1 MKVTFL
7 LILFI
12 FSVQLSYSQV
22 ESDDVLIEEE
32 QVDSLD
38 TAEEYEELEEEEIE
52 EESETVIDFMV
63 SPTLGFNL
71 QSSSYERGEETISA
85 QWLGS
90 VRSKLDI
97 YGNIFN
103 FNSSVTAQYGQI
115 ISKEEIPYT
124 TQDNLMVSI
133 MPSMSLFESLQ
144 LRLFLDNVLQT
155 SMDENDN
162 YGNPISFL
170 DPAYLYH
177 TLFVGQD
184 YKWENEEYTSS
195 FNIIYGVGYAVQQT
209 YTDKY
214 VLEENSDFII
224 DENNPL
230 SDVQSHFTLETGY
243 SGILKFTYETIIDD
257 DFSLYSDFSIA
268 AITKD
273 SFFEDI
279 SKVSVNGI
287 FYTSLSYKF
296 FSLEYSANLTYD
308 EQIYSHRQL
317 EQTLVF
323 GFTHTFNF

>member
-1 MKVTFL
+1 MR
-7 LILFI
+7 IFI
-12 FSVQLSYSQV
+12 FVLSLFYLQFLAYSQEDITNV
-22 ESDDVLIEEE
+22 IEN
-32 QVDSLD
+32 QDSL
-38 TAEEYEELEEEEIE
+38 ELVENIQDNEAKEIE
-52 EESETVIDFMV
+52 EESETVIKFMV

-90 VRSKLDI
+90 LRSKLDI
-97 YGNIFN
+97 YGDIFN

-115 ISKEEIPYT
+115 ISKDEIPIT
-124 TQDNLMVSI
+124 TQDNLMISL

-144 LRLFLDNVLQT
+144 LRLFFDNVLQT
-155 SMDENDN
+155 SMDVNDN

-184 YKWENEEYTSS
+184 YSWENEEYTSS
-195 FNIIYGVGYAVQQT
+195 FNIVYGVGYAVQQT

-214 VLEENSDFII
+214 ILEENKDFII
-224 DENNPL
+224 DDNNPL

-243 SGILKFTYETIIDD
+243 SGILKFTYETLIGEEL
-257 DFSLYSDFSIA
+257 SWYSDFSIA

-287 FYTSLSYKF
+287 FYTAFKYKF
-296 FSLEYSANLTYD
+296 LSLEYSANLTYD

>member
-1 MKVTFL
+1 MR
-7 LILFI
+7 IFI
-12 FSVQLSYSQV
+12 FVLSLFYLQFLAYSQEDITNV
-22 ESDDVLIEEE
+22 IEN
-32 QVDSLD
+32 QDSL
-38 TAEEYEELEEEEIE
+38 ELVENIQDNEAEEIE
-52 EESETVIDFMV
+52 EESETVIKFMV

-90 VRSKLDI
+90 LRSKLDI
-97 YGNIFN
+97 YGDIFN

-115 ISKEEIPYT
+115 ISKDEIPIT
-124 TQDNLMVSI
+124 TQDNLMISL

-144 LRLFLDNVLQT
+144 LRLFFDNVLQT
-155 SMDENDN
+155 SMDVNDN

-184 YKWENEEYTSS
+184 YSWENEEYTSS
-195 FNIIYGVGYAVQQT
+195 FNIVYGVGYAVQQT

-214 VLEENSDFII
+214 ILEENKDFII
-224 DENNPL
+224 DDNNPL

-243 SGILKFTYETIIDD
+243 SGILKFTYETLIGEEL
-257 DFSLYSDFSIA
+257 SWYSDFSIA

-287 FYTSLSYKF
+287 FYTAFKYNFL
-296 FSLEYSANLTYD
+296 SLEYSANLTYD

>member
-1 MKVTFL
+1 MRLSFL
-7 LILFI
+7 LVILI
-12 FSVQLSYSQV
+12 FSSQLLISQV
-22 ESDDVLIEEE
+22 ESDDVLNDEVLI
-32 QVDSLD
+32 DSLD
-38 TAEEYEELEEEEIE
+38 NVDEYEEVEEEELEEES
-52 EESETVIDFMV
+52 ESVIDFMV

-90 VRSKLDI
+90 IRSKLDI

-115 ISKEEIPYT
+115 ISKEETPQT

-184 YKWENEEYTSS
+184 YKWENDEYTSS

-214 VLEENSDFII
+214 ILEENSDFII
-224 DENNPL
+224 DDNNPL

-243 SGILKFTYETIIDD
+243 SGILKFTYDTMISD
-257 DFSLYSDFSIA
+257 DFSYYTDFSIA

-279 SKVSVNGI
+279 NKVSVNGI
-287 FYTSLSYKF
+287 FYTSLTYKYF
-296 FSLEYSANLTYD
+296 TLEYSANLTYD

>member
-1 MKVTFL
+1 MRL
-7 LILFI
+7 LLSIIVFILI
-12 FSVQLSYSQV
+12 HPIVYTQEDSTSVI
-22 ESDDVLIEEE
+22 IEQEI
-32 QVDSLD
+32 VDSLD
-38 TAEEYEELEEEEIE
+38 YNNNYETEETE

-71 QSSSYERGEETISA
+71 QSTSYERGEETISA

-90 VRSKLDI
+90 LRAKLDI
-97 YGNIFN
+97 YGDVYN

-115 ISKEEIPYT
+115 ISKDEIPIT
-124 TQDNLMVSI
+124 TQDNLIMSI
-133 MPSMSLFESLQ
+133 MPSMSLFEKLQ
-144 LRLFLDNVLQT
+144 LRLFLDNVIQT
-155 SMDENDN
+155 SMDNNDN

-177 TLFVGQD
+177 TLFIGQD
-184 YKWENEEYTSS
+184 YKWENDDYTSS

-214 VLEENSDFII
+214 ILEENKDFII
-224 DENNPL
+224 DDDNPL

-243 SGILKFTYETIIDD
+243 SGILKFTYDTMISE
-257 DFSLYSDFSIA
+257 DFSFYSDFSIA

-273 SFFEDI
+273 SFFEDV

-287 FYTSLSYKF
+287 FFTALKYKY
-296 FSLEYSANLTYD
+296 FSLQYSANMTYD

-323 GFTHTFNF
+323 GFTHSFKF

>member
-1 MKVTFL
+1 MR
-7 LILFI
+7 IFI
-12 FSVQLSYSQV
+12 FVLSLFYLQFLAYSQEETTNV
-22 ESDDVLIEEE
+22 IEN
-32 QVDSLD
+32 QDSL
-38 TAEEYEELEEEEIE
+38 ELVENIQDNEAEEIE
-52 EESETVIDFMV
+52 EVSETVIKFMV

-90 VRSKLDI
+90 LRSKLDI
-97 YGNIFN
+97 YGDIFN

-115 ISKEEIPYT
+115 ISKDEIPIT
-124 TQDNLMVSI
+124 TQDNLMISL

-144 LRLFLDNVLQT
+144 LRLFFDNVLQT
-155 SMDENDN
+155 SMDVNDN

-184 YKWENEEYTSS
+184 YSWENEEYTSS
-195 FNIIYGVGYAVQQT
+195 FNIVYGVGYAVQQT

-214 VLEENSDFII
+214 ILEENKDFII
-224 DENNPL
+224 DDNNPL

-243 SGILKFTYETIIDD
+243 SGILKFTYETLIDEEL
-257 DFSLYSDFSIA
+257 SWYSDFSIA

-287 FYTSLSYKF
+287 FYTAFKYKF
-296 FSLEYSANLTYD
+296 LSLEYSANLTYD

>member
-1 MKVTFL
+1 MRIYLLSLIFFFL
-7 LILFI
+7 CSFA
-12 FSVQLSYSQV
+12 YSQV
-22 ESDDVLIEEE
+22 DSTAVVIEDEII
-32 QVDSLD
+32 DSLD
-38 TAEEYEELEEEEIE
+38 NSEDYEEEEII
-52 EESETVIDFMV
+52 EESESVIDFML

-90 VRSKLDI
+90 LRSKLDI
-97 YGNIFN
+97 YGSTFN

-115 ISKEEIPYT
+115 ISKEDVPQT

-133 MPSMSLFESLQ
+133 MPSMSLFEKLQ
-144 LRLFLDNVLQT
+144 LRLFFDNVLQT
-155 SMDENDN
+155 SMDNNDN

-177 TLFVGQD
+177 TLFLGQD
-184 YKWENEEYTSS
+184 YKWENDEYTSS

-214 VLEENSDFII
+214 ILEENKDFII
-224 DENNPL
+224 DDDNPL

-243 SGILKFTYETIIDD
+243 SGILKFTYDTMISE
-257 DFSLYSDFSIA
+257 DFSFYTDFSIA

-273 SFFEDI
+273 SFFEDV

-287 FYTSLSYKF
+287 FYSTLKYKY
-296 FSLEYSANLTYD
+296 FSLQYSANLTYD

>member
-1 MKVTFL
+1 MRL
-7 LILFI
+7 LLSIIVFILI
-12 FSVQLSYSQV
+12 HPIVYTQEDSTSV
-22 ESDDVLIEEE
+22 IKE
-32 QVDSLD
+32 QEIVDSLD
-38 TAEEYEELEEEEIE
+38 YNNNYETEETE

-71 QSSSYERGEETISA
+71 QSTSYERGEETISA

-90 VRSKLDI
+90 LRAKLDI
-97 YGNIFN
+97 YGDVYN

-115 ISKEEIPYT
+115 ISKDEIPIT
-124 TQDNLMVSI
+124 TQDNLIMSI
-133 MPSMSLFESLQ
+133 MPSMSLFEKLQ
-144 LRLFLDNVLQT
+144 LRLFLDNVIQT
-155 SMDENDN
+155 SMDNNDN

-177 TLFVGQD
+177 TLFIGQD
-184 YKWENEEYTSS
+184 YKWENDDYTSS

-214 VLEENSDFII
+214 ILEENKDFII
-224 DENNPL
+224 DDDNPL

-243 SGILKFTYETIIDD
+243 SGILKFTYDTMISE
-257 DFSLYSDFSIA
+257 DFSFYSDFSIA

-273 SFFEDI
+273 SFFEDV

-287 FYTSLSYKF
+287 FFTALKYKY
-296 FSLEYSANLTYD
+296 FSLQYSANMTYD

-323 GFTHTFNF
+323 GFTHSFKF

>member
-1 MKVTFL
+1 
-7 LILFI
+7 
-12 FSVQLSYSQV
+12 
-22 ESDDVLIEEE
+22 
-32 QVDSLD
+32 
-38 TAEEYEELEEEEIE
+38 
-52 EESETVIDFMV
+52 MV

-71 QSSSYERGEETISA
+71 QSTSYERGEATISA

-90 VRSKLDI
+90 LRAKLDI
-97 YGNIFN
+97 YGDVYN

-115 ISKEEIPYT
+115 ISKDEIPIT
-124 TQDNLMVSI
+124 TQDNLIMSI
-133 MPSMSLFESLQ
+133 MPSMSLFEKLQ
-144 LRLFLDNVLQT
+144 LRLFLDNVIQT
-155 SMDENDN
+155 SMDNNDN

-177 TLFVGQD
+177 TLFIGQD
-184 YKWENEEYTSS
+184 YKWENDDYTSS

-214 VLEENSDFII
+214 ILEENKDFII
-224 DENNPL
+224 DDDNPL

-243 SGILKFTYETIIDD
+243 SGILKFTYDTMISE
-257 DFSLYSDFSIA
+257 DFSFYSDFSIA

-273 SFFEDI
+273 SFFEDV

-287 FYTSLSYKF
+287 FFTALKYKY
-296 FSLEYSANLTYD
+296 FSLQYSANMTYD

-323 GFTHTFNF
+323 GFTHSFKF

>member
-1 MKVTFL
+1 MRVIIFVLSLFYLQFL
-7 LILFI
+7 A
-12 FSVQLSYSQV
+12 YSQEDITNV
-22 ESDDVLIEEE
+22 IEN
-32 QVDSLD
+32 QDSL
-38 TAEEYEELEEEEIE
+38 ELVENIQDNEAEEIE
-52 EESETVIDFMV
+52 EESETVIKFMV

-90 VRSKLDI
+90 LRSKLDI
-97 YGNIFN
+97 YGDIFN

-115 ISKEEIPYT
+115 ISKDEIPIT
-124 TQDNLMVSI
+124 TQDNLMISL

-144 LRLFLDNVLQT
+144 LRLFFDNVLQT
-155 SMDENDN
+155 SMDVNDN

-184 YKWENEEYTSS
+184 YSWENEEYTSS
-195 FNIIYGVGYAVQQT
+195 FNIVYGVGYAVQQT

-214 VLEENSDFII
+214 ILEENKDFII
-224 DENNPL
+224 DDNNPL

-243 SGILKFTYETIIDD
+243 SGILKFTYETLIGEEL
-257 DFSLYSDFSIA
+257 SWYSDFSIA

-287 FYTSLSYKF
+287 FYTAFKYKF
-296 FSLEYSANLTYD
+296 LSLEYSANLTYD

>member
-1 MKVTFL
+1 MKVTLL

-12 FSVQLSYSQV
+12 FSIQLSYSQV
-22 ESDDVLIEEE
+22 ESDDVVIEEE
-32 QVDSLD
+32 LVDSLD
-38 TAEEYEELEEEEIE
+38 TTEEYEELEEEEIE

-71 QSSSYERGEETISA
+71 QSSSYERGEETVSA

-97 YGNIFN
+97 YGEIFN
-103 FNSSVTAQYGQI
+103 FNSSATAQYGQI

-124 TQDNLMVSI
+124 TQDNLMVSV

-177 TLFVGQD
+177 TLFIGQD
-184 YKWENEEYTSS
+184 YKWENDEYTSS

-214 VLEENSDFII
+214 VLEENSEFVI

-243 SGILKFTYETIIDD
+243 SGILKFTYDTMISE
-257 DFSLYSDFSIA
+257 DFSYYTDFSIA

-287 FYTSLSYKF
+287 FYTALSYKF

>member
-1 MKVTFL
+1 MRLSFL
-7 LILFI
+7 LVILI
-12 FSVQLSYSQV
+12 FSSQLLISQV
-22 ESDDVLIEEE
+22 ESDDVLNGEVLI
-32 QVDSLD
+32 DSLD
-38 TAEEYEELEEEEIE
+38 NVDEYEEVEEEELE

-90 VRSKLDI
+90 IRSKLDI

-115 ISKEEIPYT
+115 ISKEETPQT

-184 YKWENEEYTSS
+184 YKWENDEYTSS

-214 VLEENSDFII
+214 ILEENSDFII
-224 DENNPL
+224 DDNNPL

-243 SGILKFTYETIIDD
+243 SGILKFTYDTMISD
-257 DFSLYSDFSIA
+257 DFSYYTDFSIA

-279 SKVSVNGI
+279 NKVSVNGI
-287 FYTSLSYKF
+287 FYTSLTYKYF
-296 FSLEYSANLTYD
+296 TLEYSANLTYD

>member
-1 MKVTFL
+1 MKIYLVIIVFVL
-7 LILFI
+7 LGSLA
-12 FSVQLSYSQV
+12 YSQEDSTAV
-22 ESDDVLIEEE
+22 VIEEE
-32 QVDSLD
+32 LVDTLD
-38 TAEEYEELEEEEIE
+38 TSKEYEDLEVEEIE
-52 EESETVIDFMV
+52 EESESVIDFML

-71 QSSSYERGEETISA
+71 QSTSYERGEETISA

-90 VRSKLDI
+90 LRSKLDI
-97 YGNIFN
+97 YGITFN

-115 ISKEEIPYT
+115 ISKEEIPVT
-124 TQDNLMVSI
+124 TQDNLMISI
-133 MPSMSLFESLQ
+133 MPSMSLFEKLQ

-184 YKWENEEYTSS
+184 YKWANDENTSS
-195 FNIIYGVGYAVQQT
+195 FKIIYGVGYAVQQT

-214 VLEENSDFII
+214 VLEENKDFII
-224 DENNPL
+224 DDDNPL
-230 SDVQSHFTLETGY
+230 SDVQNHFTLETGY
-243 SGILKFTYETIIDD
+243 SGIIKFTYDTMISD
-257 DFSLYSDFSIA
+257 DFSFYTDFSIA

-273 SFFEDI
+273 TFFEDVSI
-279 SKVSVNGI
+279 VSVNGV
-287 FYTSLSYKF
+287 FYTTFKYKY
-296 FSLEYSANLTYD
+296 FSLQYSANMTYD

>member
-1 MKVTFL
+1 MKIYLV
-7 LILFI
+7 LILFVI
-12 FSVQLSYSQV
+12 LSPFAFSQ
-22 ESDDVLIEEE
+22 E
-32 QVDSLD
+32 D
-38 TAEEYEELEEEEIE
+38 TGSVATENEIQ
-52 EESETVIDFMV
+52 EESETSIDFKV

-90 VRSKLDI
+90 LRSKLDI
-97 YGNIFN
+97 YGDVFN
-103 FNSSVTAQYGQI
+103 FNTSVTAQYGQI
-115 ISKEEIPYT
+115 ISKENAPVT
-124 TQDNLMVSI
+124 TQDNLMISV
-133 MPSMSLFESLQ
+133 MPSMILFESLQ

-155 SMDENDN
+155 TMKFNENN
-162 YGNPISFL
+162 GNPKSFL

-184 YKWENEEYTSS
+184 YKWVNVDNTSS
-195 FNIIYGVGYAVQQT
+195 FKIIYGVGYAVQQT

-214 VLEENSDFII
+214 VLEENKDFVI

-243 SGILKFTYETIIDD
+243 SGILKFTYDTMLADD
-257 DFSLYSDFSIA
+257 LTFYSDFSIA

-273 SFFEDI
+273 SFFEDV

-287 FYTSLSYKF
+287 FFTSFKYKY
-296 FSLEYSANLTYD
+296 FSLEYSANMTYD

-323 GFTHTFNF
+323 GFTHTFSF